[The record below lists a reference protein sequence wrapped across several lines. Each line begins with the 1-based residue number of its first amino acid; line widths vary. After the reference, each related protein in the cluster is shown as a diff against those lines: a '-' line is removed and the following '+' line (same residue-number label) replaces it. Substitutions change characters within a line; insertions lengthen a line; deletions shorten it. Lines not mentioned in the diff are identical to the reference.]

1 MDTYDNPNPD
11 GFFDFIDGYT
21 IQAETGKII
30 FPCVQPFGSKLREKV
45 GNAYAS
51 KYVFQELYDST
62 LTVARQSAEKNKF
75 LVSGEYKASSG
86 SEIDLGATNVAR
98 GSVRVTAGGATLT
111 ENVDYTVDYS
121 LGRVTILN
129 ESIISSGTPVSV
141 SLENPSTFNM
151 QRKTMIGLDLNYQF
165 NKDFMV
171 GATVMHMSEMPLT
184 AVSYTHLDVYKRQ
197 FRNFLC
203 RIS

>member
-62 LTVARQSAEKNKF
+62 LTVARQIAEKNKF
-75 LVSGEYKASSG
+75 LLSGEYKASSG

-141 SLENPSTFNM
+141 SLENQSTFNM
-151 QRKTMIGLDLNYQF
+151 QRKTMIGLDLNYQSIRTSWS
-165 NKDFMV
+165 V
-171 GATVMHMSEMPLT
+171 P
-184 AVSYTHLDVYKRQ
+184 R
-197 FRNFLC
+197 LC
-203 RIS
+203 ICRKCLLR